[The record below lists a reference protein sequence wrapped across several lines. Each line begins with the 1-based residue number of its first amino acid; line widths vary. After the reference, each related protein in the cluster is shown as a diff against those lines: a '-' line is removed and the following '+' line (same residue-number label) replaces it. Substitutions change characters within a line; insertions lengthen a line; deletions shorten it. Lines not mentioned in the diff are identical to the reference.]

1 MKKILSLCAAVSLVL
16 TLASCGDSV
25 SSQSAAVSTSSAETP
40 SSSSVETPAPT
51 PEPAPDLTGVW
62 TQVDASD
69 SYQQATIQGDTI
81 EINWISSDGTSAL
94 YWAGSF
100 TAPEDSTEPYSW
112 ISNNDTSKTSG
123 ALLASGDATKE
134 FTYENSTIS
143 YEVSMMGVTTTLQLE
158 KTGEVDESSGLD
170 TSETTGITFSD
181 GVYTSDEYTITITD
195 YKVIQPGE
203 TGNEYGDKPV
213 IAFWYDTT
221 NVASDTALNPSTA
234 WMLVFEAVQDNDPN
248 AVNTLNVGMLP
259 DDQFLD
265 SQLQDIK
272 VGGTVSNAV
281 AYELDDLTTPVTL
294 TAQDMFG
301 TVYGSQDFTVAQ

>member
-1 MKKILSLCAAVSLVL
+1 MKKLIAVCTVVGMVLSLSA
-16 TLASCGDSV
+16 CGGST
-25 SSQSAAVSTSSAETP
+25 SNESAGTTNQPTSSAEVAEPTP
-40 SSSSVETPAPT
+40 EPT

-62 TQVDASD
+62 TQVDAGD

-81 EINWISSDGTSAL
+81 EINWINSDGTTAL
-94 YWAGSF
+94 YWAGSY
-100 TAPEDSTEPYSW
+100 TAPETAAEPYSW
-112 ISNNDTSKTSG
+112 TSENDTAKTSG
-123 ALLASGDATKE
+123 ALLASQDASKE
-134 FTYENSTIS
+134 FTYENGTIS
-143 YEVSMMGVTTTLQLE
+143 YEASMMGVTTTLQLE
-158 KTGEVDESSGLD
+158 KTGEVDESSTSD
-170 TSETTGITFSD
+170 TTNTTGTTFSD

-195 YKVIQPGE
+195 YKVIQPGD

-272 VGGTVSNAV
+272 IGGTVSNAV

>member
-1 MKKILSLCAAVSLVL
+1 MKKLIAVCTVVGMVL
-16 TLASCGDSV
+16 TLSACGGSTSNESTGASN
-25 SSQSAAVSTSSAETP
+25 QPTSSAEVAEPTP
-40 SSSSVETPAPT
+40 EPT

-62 TQVDASD
+62 TQVDAGD

-81 EINWISSDGTSAL
+81 EINWISSDGTTAL
-94 YWAGSF
+94 YWAGSY
-100 TAPEDSTEPYSW
+100 TAPETAAEPYSW
-112 ISNNDTSKTSG
+112 TSENDTAKTSG
-123 ALLASGDATKE
+123 ALLASQDTSKE
-134 FTYENSTIS
+134 FTYENGTIS
-143 YEVSMMGVTTTLQLE
+143 YEASMMGVTTTLQLE
-158 KTGEVDESSGLD
+158 KTGEADESSASD
-170 TSETTGITFSD
+170 TANTTGTTFSN

-272 VGGTVSNAV
+272 IGGTVSNAV

>member
-1 MKKILSLCAAVSLVL
+1 MKKLIAVCTVIGMILSLSA
-16 TLASCGDSV
+16 CGSSTSNESTGT
-25 SSQSAAVSTSSAETP
+25 SSQPASSAEVTEP
-40 SSSSVETPAPT
+40 TPAPT

-100 TAPEDSTEPYSW
+100 TSPENSAEPYSW
-112 ISNNDTSKTSG
+112 TSNNDTSKTSG

-134 FTYENSTIS
+134 FTYENGTIS

-158 KTGEVDESSGLD
+158 KTGEVDESSGSD
-170 TSETTGITFSD
+170 TAETTGATFSD

-221 NVASDTALNPSTA
+221 NTASDDALDPSTA
-234 WMLVFEAVQDNDPN
+234 WMFVFEAVQDNDPN

-301 TVYGSQDFTVAQ
+301 TVYGSQDFPVTQ

>member
-1 MKKILSLCAAVSLVL
+1 MKKLIAVCTVVGIFLSLSA
-16 TLASCGDSV
+16 CGGSTSNE
-25 SSQSAAVSTSSAETP
+25 SSGTSSPPSSSAEVAEPTP
-40 SSSSVETPAPT
+40 EPT

-62 TQVDASD
+62 TQIDASD

-170 TSETTGITFSD
+170 TSETTGTTFSD

-221 NVASDTALNPSTA
+221 NTASDDALDPSTA
-234 WMLVFEAVQDNDPN
+234 WMFVFEAVQDNDPN
-248 AVNTLNVGMLP
+248 VVNTLNVGMLP
-259 DDQFLD
+259 DQQFLD
-265 SQLQDIK
+265 SQFQNIK
-272 VGGTVSNAV
+272 VGGTVSNAIS
-281 AYELDDLTTPVTL
+281 YELDDLTTPVTL
-294 TAQDMFG
+294 TAKDISG
-301 TVYGSQDFTVAQ
+301 TVYGSQDFPVAQ

>member
-1 MKKILSLCAAVSLVL
+1 MKKLIAVCTVIGMILSLSA
-16 TLASCGDSV
+16 CGSSTSNESTGT
-25 SSQSAAVSTSSAETP
+25 SSQPASSAEVAEP
-40 SSSSVETPAPT
+40 TPAPT

-100 TAPEDSTEPYSW
+100 TAPEDSAEPYSW

-134 FTYENSTIS
+134 FTYENGTIS

-158 KTGEVDESSGLD
+158 KTGEVDESSESD
-170 TSETTGITFSD
+170 TAETTGTTFSD

-221 NVASDTALNPSTA
+221 NTASDDALDPSTA

-301 TVYGSQDFTVAQ
+301 TVYGSQDFPVTQ